1 MSIDA
6 LVLLRIE
13 KLALP
18 KLVTG
23 MALPVR
29 HRGDAS
35 ILSTLTRFD
44 ARAPDEFALALRQQ
58 LGSALDAH
66 DDPRGILVF
75 PDVCEFRGRKYDT
88 IVEEVTGAGFWAPK
102 IEAGHV
108 PVRYTKAAPLTH
120 DALVKEM
127 IERMGRDA
135 ALEFDMIAQV
145 NEISTAASG
154 LPELVEEAAAHM
166 QKLTR
171 KMGGEFTSRYQASL
185 REKVLEAQRAQAA
198 HSDRMRDFGE
208 RARRGEPLIS
218 EAEVTTFLQS
228 GAADTVLGDLAPEL
242 KKALEKELG
251 ALDVEGLPD
260 GDLGKEIAKALKR
273 KKS

>member
-13 KLALP
+13 KLAAP
-18 KLVTG
+18 KFVTG
-23 MALPVR
+23 VTLAVR

-35 ILSTLTRFD
+35 IVSTLTRFD
-44 ARAPDEFALALRQQ
+44 ARAPDEFALALCQM

-75 PDVCEFRGRKYDT
+75 PEVCEFRGRKYDT
-88 IVEEVTGAGFWAPK
+88 IVNEVTGAGFWAPK
-102 IEAGHV
+102 VAAGHV
-108 PVRYTKAAPLTH
+108 PTRYTKAAPLTH
-120 DALVKEM
+120 DSLVNEM

-145 NEISTAASG
+145 NELSAAASG
-154 LPELVEEAAAHM
+154 LPELVEEAALHLK
-166 QKLTR
+166 KLTK
-171 KMGGEFTSRYQASL
+171 KMGAEFSTRYQASL
-185 REKVLEAQRAQAA
+185 RDKVLEAQRAQAA
-198 HSDRMRDFGE
+198 HSDRMRDFDE

-218 EAEVTTFLQS
+218 EAEVMSFLQS
-228 GAADTVLGDLAPEL
+228 GGADAVLGHLAPEL
-242 KKALEKELG
+242 EKALEKELG

-273 KKS
+273 KKT